1 MLTNDYI
8 LPLLLIV
15 TGFVVFAIST
25 VKILGE
31 SKRRADEWLQQQ
43 LREESYPTKT
53 SA

>member
-1 MLTNDYI
+1 MPTNDYI
-8 LPLLLIV
+8 FPLLLIV
-15 TGFVVFAIST
+15 AGVIVFAISA